1 MTRKKVSIFDKM
13 LNSLKIN
20 ITNIK
25 DKRKARSDIKYKF
38 TDIIL
43 SAFSIFYFQNKS
55 WLSFQN
61 SMKSLKGNSNATTIF
76 KIEDIPSDNHIRNIL
91 DKIKPQ
97 SFKKVYDDT
106 IMIIEQ
112 IGILKQFIFMKEY
125 LLIALDGT
133 CYHSSKKIHCDC
145 CQTKTDSKTGEISYF
160 HNAITPTIVHPK
172 LKKAIALFQE
182 FISNEDGQE
191 KQDCEVNASKRWL
204 DSFNLL
210 KLLRKKYKL
219 IILGDDLYSRAPM
232 INKIIEKGYSFI
244 LVCKN
249 TSHKALY
256 KIVENYKQTK
266 AIKTFTIS
274 KMHNGKKQTLTYSW
288 INEILLNGNKEDNI
302 EINWCELV
310 IINSVGKQTNCFSF
324 VADIKITKDNIE
336 DIILAGRTRWK
347 VENEN
352 NNTLKTKGY
361 HLDHNF
367 GHGKKYL
374 SQNLCSLN
382 ILAFLFHTIQEF
394 NDEQYSELRII
405 LNTREE
411 FFQYLNML
419 TTLFN
424 FKSFSK
430 MIEWTILS
438 RQTKENVD
446 MEPYVV

>member
-1 MTRKKVSIFDKM
+1 MLEEKVSIFDKM
-13 LNSLKIN
+13 LNSLRIN
-20 ITNIK
+20 IANIK
-25 DKRKARSDIKYKF
+25 DERKSRSDIKYKF

-125 LLIALDGT
+125 LIIALDAT
-133 CYHSSKKIHCDC
+133 CYHSSKKIHCDH
-145 CQTKTDSKTGEISYF
+145 CQTKTDSKTGEVSYF

-219 IILGDDLYSRAPM
+219 IILGDDLYSRVPM
-232 INKIIEKGYSFI
+232 INKIIEKGYSYI
-244 LVCKN
+244 LVCKE
-249 TSHKALY
+249 TSHSFLY
-256 KIVENYKQTK
+256 EQIEMIKNSGHCNTYKSFKI
-266 AIKTFTIS
+266 
-274 KMHNGKKQTLTYSW
+274 HNGKKQFFTYSW
-288 INEILLNGNKEDNI
+288 ENELAINNSKDSID
-302 EINWCELV
+302 INWCEL
-310 IINSVGKQTNCFSF
+310 IITNLDGKKLHCFSF
-324 VADIKITKDNIE
+324 VTDIKITKDNIE

-347 VENEN
+347 IENEN

-394 NDEQYSELRII
+394 NDEQYIELRSI

-446 MEPYVV
+446 MEPYVI